1 MRRLLFLLALFSGYV
16 TADSKLE
23 TAQNMCAEFAKTK
36 ATAQQKD
43 FIAECVKSIVAPKSV
58 MVFADTEPID
68 IATVMSDGKTW
79 FSKQFL
85 KAKSAAFRNER
96 LVKYTSYRPTMSDS
110 EARAKGL
117 RIVPTDAHSQTL
129 YYCGEVSTDGGA
141 SYRWFA
147 VAAQSDTVGRKG
159 RSIIFEPPPIKLMR
173 WEDERGICMHALK
186 LS

>member
-1 MRRLLFLLALFSGYV
+1 MSRLLFLLVLFSGYV
-16 TADSKLE
+16 AADSKLE

-36 ATAQQKD
+36 PIAQRKV
-43 FIAECVKSIVAPKSV
+43 FVAECVQSMMAPKSV

-68 IATVMSDGKTW
+68 IATVMSDGKSW
-79 FSKQFL
+79 FLQQFL
-85 KAKSAAFRNER
+85 KAKSAAFRSER
-96 LVKYTSYRPTMSDS
+96 LVKYTSYRPAISDS

-117 RIVPTDAHSQTL
+117 RIIPAEAHSRTL

-147 VAAQSDTVGRKG
+147 VAAQSDSVGRKG
-159 RSIIFEPPPIKLMR
+159 QPVVFEPPPLKLMR
-173 WEDERGICMHALK
+173 WEDEKGICMHALR